1 VRVGIFILFLVAGI
15 VLVPCPI
22 FRAQSSLVHSALAG
36 SSDSPLSH
44 REVVETVTA
53 LAGSSHSP
61 LSHREVVETVTATEA
76 RYEFMPAAILALAL
90 ALAFGR

>member
-1 VRVGIFILFLVAGI
+1 VRVGVFILLLVAGI

-22 FRAQSSLVHSALAG
+22 FRAQCSLVHS
-36 SSDSPLSH
+36 
-44 REVVETVTA
+44 A

-76 RYEFMPAAILALAL
+76 RYEFMPAAVLALAL
-90 ALAFGR
+90 ALALDR